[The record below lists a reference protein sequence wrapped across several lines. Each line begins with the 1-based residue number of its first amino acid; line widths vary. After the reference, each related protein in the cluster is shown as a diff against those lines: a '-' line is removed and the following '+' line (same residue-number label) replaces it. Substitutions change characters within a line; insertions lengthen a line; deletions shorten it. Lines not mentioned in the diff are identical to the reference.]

1 MSRFLWIL
9 CVFSLFFL
17 VLAGCGNYPGSVTG
31 SSNLSTQ
38 NSWNA
43 TATRV
48 AAEATG
54 VALNVSILQAE
65 NAVQSA
71 DATADVYRGML
82 TATAQAIAIESTAQS
97 AQHTQFAAATGTQ
110 QGWTIIGW
118 TATADAALSTQTALA
133 SATAYAWTQQA
144 VDRQATAD
152 AASVIALA
160 TAQAA
165 QAGIAGESYQQES
178 IRTERQS
185 IMKYAVA
192 SLPFVLLFIA
202 VVMGVF
208 IIRYWAS
215 FRVIPRAAD
224 GSIPIIL
231 INNRQ
236 MLNPD
241 RSLDPVLDI
250 KNPALPD
257 QSTQVRITEN
267 DQKIQGIRAIS
278 SGSAHRRTAAR
289 LLRGFTRQSEPEN
302 QPQIPEI
309 TIIDAGTARPM
320 IADVTPEI
328 RRRAI
333 MLDREEE

>member
-1 MSRFLWIL
+1 MPRFLWIL
-9 CVFSLFFL
+9 CVFFLLFL
-17 VLAGCGNYPGSVTG
+17 ALAGCVNYSGSVAG
-31 SSNLSTQ
+31 GGNLSTQ
-38 NSWNA
+38 NSLNA

-48 AAEATG
+48 AAEGTG
-54 VALNVSILQAE
+54 VALNVSIIQAE
-65 NAVQSA
+65 ETVQSA

-97 AQHTQFAAATGTQ
+97 AQHTQSAAATGTQ
-110 QGWTIIGW
+110 QAWTIIGW
-118 TATADAALSTQTALA
+118 TVTADAALSTQTALA

-144 VDRQATAD
+144 VDRQSTAD

-165 QAGIAGESYQQES
+165 QAGIAGEAYQQEA
-178 IRTERQS
+178 IHTERQS

-192 SLPFVLLFIA
+192 SLPFILLLIA
-202 VVMGVF
+202 VALGAF
-208 IIRYWAS
+208 ILHNWAS
-215 FRVIPRAAD
+215 FRVIQRAAD
-224 GSIPIIL
+224 GSTPIIFV
-231 INNRQ
+231 NNRQ

-289 LLRGFTRQSEPEN
+289 LLRGFARQPEPEN
-302 QPQIPEI
+302 QPQIPDI
-309 TIIDAGTARPM
+309 TIIDASTARPM

-333 MLDREEE
+333 VLDREEE